1 MDRKSRTSRSA
12 NLDDTNEEVNLWK
25 QICIALAKLEH
36 VQKDTANVVTG
47 INNIHTAV
55 NMEQASPNTGIPT
68 VVGNKLME
76 FYRGGIDLSN
86 NESKIIHDII
96 EKVSVL
102 IALRDASEYN
112 HGELVYQIIFAKFM
126 RIKVELVID
135 GKRKK
140 RKAENGDDFSSI
152 AASGT
157 LSVSSKRSKTH
168 QHILTHGTS
177 VAARQPKQKDKNE
190 EWILAVVISYNH
202 DKNRYEV
209 EDVDQDDF
217 GQKQRYMLQPRNVI
231 PIPNVDEAKG
241 LTEINMG
248 QDVLALYP
256 GTTCFYRAKVAAPP
270 SKNKDMSYGG
280 NYKVQ
285 FEDDNNEYK
294 YVMPGHVLE
303 VPKVK

>member
-55 NMEQASPNTGIPT
+55 NMEQGIPT
-68 VVGNKLME
+68 VVGNKLMD

-86 NESKIIHDII
+86 SESKIIHDII

-112 HGELVYQIIFAKFM
+112 H
-126 RIKVELVID
+126 VID

-140 RKAENGDDFSSI
+140 RKADNGDDSSSS
-152 AASGT
+152 ATSGAT
-157 LSVSSKRSKTH
+157 PSVSSKRSKTH

-209 EDVDQDDF
+209 EDVDQDEF

-241 LTEINMG
+241 LTEINTG

>member
-25 QICIALAKLEH
+25 QICVALAKLEH
-36 VQKDTANVVTG
+36 VQKDAAGVVTG
-47 INNIHTAV
+47 INQIHAAV
-55 NMEQASPNTGIPT
+55 NMEQGIPT
-68 VVGNKLME
+68 VISNKLID

-86 NESKIIHDII
+86 SESKIIHDII

-112 HGELVYQIIFAKFM
+112 H
-126 RIKVELVID
+126 VID

-140 RKAENGDDFSSI
+140 RKADDDSSPLGN
-152 AASGT
+152 ST
-157 LSVSSKRSKTH
+157 VSSKKSKAH
-168 QHILTHGTS
+168 HILTHGTS
-177 VAARQPKQKDKNE
+177 VAAKQPKQKDKNE
-190 EWILAVVISYNH
+190 EWILAVVISYH
-202 DKNRYEV
+202 SDKNRYEV
-209 EDVDQDDF
+209 EDVDQDEF

-241 LTEINMG
+241 LSEISTG

-270 SKNKDMSYGG
+270 SKNKDHGYSG

-303 VPKVK
+303 VPKNK

>member
-25 QICIALAKLEH
+25 QICVALAKLEH
-36 VQKDTANVVTG
+36 VQKDTANVVSG

-55 NMEQASPNTGIPT
+55 NMEQGIPT
-68 VVGNKLME
+68 TVGNKLMD

-86 NESKIIHDII
+86 SESKIIHDII

-112 HGELVYQIIFAKFM
+112 H
-126 RIKVELVID
+126 VID

-140 RKAENGDDFSSI
+140 RKAENGDDSSSS

-168 QHILTHGTS
+168 QHILSHGTS

-209 EDVDQDDF
+209 EDVDQDEF

-241 LTEINMG
+241 LTEINTG

>member
-55 NMEQASPNTGIPT
+55 NMEQGIPT
-68 VVGNKLME
+68 VVGNKLMD

-86 NESKIIHDII
+86 SESKIIHDII

-112 HGELVYQIIFAKFM
+112 H
-126 RIKVELVID
+126 VID

-140 RKAENGDDFSSI
+140 RKAENGDDSSSS

-209 EDVDQDDF
+209 EDVDQDEF

-241 LTEINMG
+241 LTEINTG

-270 SKNKDMSYGG
+270 SKNKDISYGG

>member
-55 NMEQASPNTGIPT
+55 NMEQGIPT
-68 VVGNKLME
+68 VVGNKLMD

-86 NESKIIHDII
+86 SESKIIHDII

-112 HGELVYQIIFAKFM
+112 HGELIHQPCLPDSCNLTFSA
-126 RIKVELVID
+126 VID

-140 RKAENGDDFSSI
+140 RKADNGDDSSS
-152 AASGT
+152 SGT
-157 LSVSSKRSKTH
+157 SGATPSVSSKRSKTH

-209 EDVDQDDF
+209 EDVDQDEF

-241 LTEINMG
+241 LTEINTG

-270 SKNKDMSYGG
+270 SKVSL
-280 NYKVQ
+280 VW
-285 FEDDNNEYK
+285 F
-294 YVMPGHVLE
+294 
-303 VPKVK
+303 

>member
-55 NMEQASPNTGIPT
+55 NLEQGIPT
-68 VVGNKLME
+68 VVGNKLMD

-86 NESKIIHDII
+86 SESKIIHDII

-112 HGELVYQIIFAKFM
+112 H
-126 RIKVELVID
+126 VID

-140 RKAENGDDFSSI
+140 RKAENGDDSSSS

-209 EDVDQDDF
+209 EDVDQDEF
-217 GQKQRYMLQPRNVI
+217 GQKQRYMLQPRSVI

-241 LTEINMG
+241 LTEINTG

-256 GTTCFYRAKVAAPP
+256 GTTCFYRARVAAPP
-270 SKNKDMSYGG
+270 SKVYFIKNKDMSYGG